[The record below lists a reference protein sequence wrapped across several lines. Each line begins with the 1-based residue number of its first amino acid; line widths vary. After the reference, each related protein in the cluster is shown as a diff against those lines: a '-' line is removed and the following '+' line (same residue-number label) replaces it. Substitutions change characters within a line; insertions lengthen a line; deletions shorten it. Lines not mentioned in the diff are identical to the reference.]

1 MAVAK
6 AEYVQFTKEMR
17 RDYTIL
23 VPTMLPIHF
32 KLISNVLVRY
42 GYKIDFLENV
52 DGNIKESG
60 LRYVHNDTCYPAL
73 LVIGQLINAVE
84 SGRYDK
90 DKVALLITQT
100 GGGCRASNYI
110 YLLRKALK
118 KAGYGHIPVISLNFN
133 MLEKHPGFQ
142 ITLPMLYR
150 MFYCAF
156 YGDLMMLMANQ
167 CRPYE
172 KNKGETDR
180 MVKKWV
186 NRLLDESA
194 HSSTMRYSHV
204 KENYRLIADDFNKI
218 LGDTPRDKVKVGIVG
233 EIYVKFSPLGNNNL
247 EQFLLKEG
255 VEPVVPGFVDFCLY
269 CVYNGLVDYD
279 LYRIR
284 PFKAF
289 GSKFLYRFLLKK
301 QRYIRKMMQEYYPSF
316 MPMADFDETQ
326 KRVKGYINQGAKMGE
341 GWLLTAEMLELISEG
356 VGNIICTQPFGCL
369 PNHIAGKGMM
379 KPIKERNP
387 GVNIV
392 AIDYDPG
399 ATAINQENRIKLMLS
414 NAER

>member
-6 AEYVQFTKEMR
+6 AEYIKFTKEMK

-32 KLISNVLVRY
+32 KLISNVLVSY
-42 GYKIDFLENV
+42 GYKVDFLENT

-90 DKVALLITQT
+90 DKIALLITQT

-118 KAGYGHIPVISLNFN
+118 KAGYGHIPVISLNFS
-133 MLEKHPGFQ
+133 MLEKHPGFSL
-142 ITLPMLYR
+142 TLPMLYR
-150 MFYCAF
+150 MVYCAF

-172 KNKGETDR
+172 KHKGDTDR
-180 MVKKWV
+180 LVKKWTDI
-186 NRLLDESA
+186 LLEESSHA
-194 HSSTMRYSHV
+194 ATMRYSHI
-204 KENYRLIADDFNKI
+204 KKNYRLIADDFNRI
-218 LGDTPRDKVKVGIVG
+218 LGNTPRDKVKVGIVG

-247 EQFLLKEG
+247 ESFLLKEG

-269 CVYNGLVDYD
+269 CVYNGLIDYD
-279 LYRIR
+279 LYHIR
-284 PFKAF
+284 PLKAF
-289 GSKFLYRFLLKK
+289 GSRILYRFLLGK
-301 QRYIRKMMQEYYPSF
+301 QRYIRRMMQEHYQNF

-326 KRVKGYINQGAKMGE
+326 KRVKGYIGKGTKMGE

-379 KPIKERNP
+379 KPIKEKNP

-414 NAER
+414 NAG

>member
-6 AEYVQFTKEMR
+6 AEYVKFTKEMKR
-17 RDYTIL
+17 EYTIL

-32 KLISNVLVRY
+32 KLISNVLVSY

-73 LVIGQLINAVE
+73 LVIGQLIYAIE

-90 DKVALLITQT
+90 HKIALLITQT

-118 KAGYGHIPVISLNFN
+118 KAGYGYIPVISLNFN
-133 MLEKHPGFQ
+133 MLEKHPGFSL
-142 ITLPMLYR
+142 TVPMLYR
-150 MFYCAF
+150 MLYCAF
-156 YGDLMMLMANQ
+156 YGDLMMLMSNQ

-172 KNKGETDR
+172 KTKGATDE
-180 MVKKWV
+180 VIKKWMKI
-186 NRLLDESA
+186 LLEESSHA
-194 HSSTMRYSHV
+194 STMRYSHV
-204 KENYRLIADDFNKI
+204 KKNYRLIADDFAKI

-247 EQFLLKEG
+247 ESFLLKEG

-269 CVYNGLVDYD
+269 CVYNGLIDYD

-284 PFKAF
+284 QFKAF
-289 GSKFLYRFLLKK
+289 GSRFLYKFLLSK
-301 QRYIRKMMQEYYPSF
+301 QRYIRRMMQEHYKNF

-326 KRVKGYINQGAKMGE
+326 RRVRGYIGMGTKMGE
-341 GWLLTAEMLELISEG
+341 GWLLTAEMLELIHEG
-356 VGNIICTQPFGCL
+356 VTNIICTQPFGCL

-379 KPIKERNP
+379 KPLKEKNP

-414 NAER
+414 NAQR

>member
-1 MAVAK
+1 MVGK
-6 AEYVQFTKEMR
+6 ADYIKFTKEMKR
-17 RDYTIL
+17 EYTIL

-32 KLISNVLVRY
+32 KLISNVLVSY
-42 GYKIDFLENV
+42 GYKVDFLEDV

-133 MLEKHPGFQ
+133 MIEKHPGFSL
-142 ITLPMLYR
+142 TVPMLYR
-150 MFYCAF
+150 MLYCAF

-172 KNKGETDR
+172 KHKGDTDR
-180 MVKKWV
+180 LVKKWT
-186 NRLLDESA
+186 NKLLDESSRA
-194 HSSTMRYSHV
+194 STMRYSHV
-204 KENYRLIADDFNKI
+204 KKNYRLIADDFNKI

-247 EQFLLKEG
+247 ESFLLKED

-279 LYRIR
+279 LYRLR

-289 GSKFLYRFLLKK
+289 GSKFLYRFLLSK
-301 QRYIRKMMQEYYPSF
+301 QRYIRKMMQDYYPNF

-326 KRVKGYINQGAKMGE
+326 KRVKGYINQGTKMGE
-341 GWLLTAEMLELISEG
+341 GWLLTAEMLELINEG
-356 VGNIICTQPFGCL
+356 VTNIICTQPFGCL

-379 KPIKERNP
+379 KPLKERNP

-414 NAER
+414 NARN

>member
-1 MAVAK
+1 
-6 AEYVQFTKEMR
+6 
-17 RDYTIL
+17 
-23 VPTMLPIHF
+23 MLPIHF
-32 KLISNVLVRY
+32 KLISNVLVSY
-42 GYKIDFLENV
+42 GYKVDFLEDV
-52 DGNIKESG
+52 DGDIKESG

-133 MLEKHPGFQ
+133 MIEKHPGFSL
-142 ITLPMLYR
+142 TVPMLYR
-150 MFYCAF
+150 MLYCAF

-172 KNKGETDR
+172 KRKGETDR
-180 MVKKWV
+180 LVKKWTEK
-186 NRLLDESA
+186 LLEESSHA
-194 HSSTMRYSHV
+194 STMRYSHV
-204 KENYRLIADDFNKI
+204 KKNYRMIADDFNRI
-218 LGDTPRDKVKVGIVG
+218 LGDTPRNKVKVGIVG

-247 EQFLLKEG
+247 ESFLLKED

-279 LYRIR
+279 LYRLR

-289 GSKFLYRFLLKK
+289 GSKFLYRFLLSK
-301 QRYIRKMMQEYYPSF
+301 QRYIRRMMQDYYPNF

-326 KRVKGYINQGAKMGE
+326 KRVKGYINQGTKMGE
-341 GWLLTAEMLELISEG
+341 GWLLTAEMLELINEG
-356 VGNIICTQPFGCL
+356 VTNIICTQPFGCL

-379 KPIKERNP
+379 KPLKERNP

-414 NAER
+414 NARR

>member
-1 MAVAK
+1 MVGK
-6 AEYVQFTKEMR
+6 ADYIKFTKEMKR
-17 RDYTIL
+17 EYTIL

-32 KLISNVLVRY
+32 KLISNVLVSY
-42 GYKIDFLENV
+42 GYKVDFLEDV

-118 KAGYGHIPVISLNFN
+118 KAGYGHIPVISLNYN
-133 MLEKHPGFQ
+133 MIEKHPGFSL
-142 ITLPMLYR
+142 TVPMLYR
-150 MFYCAF
+150 MLYCAF

-172 KNKGETDR
+172 KHKGDTDR
-180 MVKKWV
+180 LVKKWT
-186 NRLLDESA
+186 NKLLDESSHA
-194 HSSTMRYSHV
+194 STMRYSHV
-204 KENYRLIADDFNKI
+204 KKNYRLIADDFNKI

-247 EQFLLKEG
+247 ESFLLKED

-279 LYRIR
+279 LYRLR

-289 GSKFLYRFLLKK
+289 GSKFLYRFLLSK
-301 QRYIRKMMQEYYPSF
+301 QRYIRRMMQDYYPNF

-326 KRVKGYINQGAKMGE
+326 KRVKGYINQGTKMGE
-341 GWLLTAEMLELISEG
+341 GWLLTAEMLELINEG
-356 VGNIICTQPFGCL
+356 VTNIICTQPFGCL

-379 KPIKERNP
+379 KPLKERNP

-414 NAER
+414 NARR

>member
-1 MAVAK
+1 MAAAK
-6 AEYVQFTKEMR
+6 AEYVKFTKEMK

-32 KLISNVLVRY
+32 KLISNVLVSY
-42 GYKIDFLENV
+42 GYKVDFLEDV

-90 DKVALLITQT
+90 DKIALLITQT

-133 MLEKHPGFQ
+133 MLEKHPGFSL
-142 ITLPMLYR
+142 TVPMLYR
-150 MFYCAF
+150 MLYCAF

-172 KNKGETDR
+172 RNKGETDR
-180 MVKKWV
+180 TVRKWV
-186 NRLLDESA
+186 NRLLDESSHA
-194 HSSTMRYSHV
+194 STMRYSHV
-204 KENYRLIADDFNKI
+204 KKNYRLIADDFARI
-218 LGDTPRDKVKVGIVG
+218 LGDTKRDRIKVGVVG
-233 EIYVKFSPLGNNNL
+233 EIYVKFSPLGNNDL
-247 EQFLLKEG
+247 EKFLLKEG

-269 CVYNGLVDYD
+269 CVYNGLVDYE

-301 QRYIRKMMQEYYPSF
+301 QRYIRSMMQTYYPGF

-326 KRVKGYINQGAKMGE
+326 KRVEGYISKGTKMGE

-356 VGNIICTQPFGCL
+356 IENIICTQPFGCL

-379 KPIKERNP
+379 KPIKEKNP

-414 NAER
+414 NARQ

>member
-1 MAVAK
+1 MVGK
-6 AEYVQFTKEMR
+6 ADYIKFTKEMKR
-17 RDYTIL
+17 EYTIL

-32 KLISNVLVRY
+32 KLISNVLVSY
-42 GYKIDFLENV
+42 GYKVDFLEDV
-52 DGNIKESG
+52 DGDIKESG

-133 MLEKHPGFQ
+133 MIEKHPGFSL
-142 ITLPMLYR
+142 TVPMLYR
-150 MFYCAF
+150 MLYCAF

-172 KNKGETDR
+172 KRKGETDR
-180 MVKKWV
+180 LVKKWTEK
-186 NRLLDESA
+186 LLEESSHA
-194 HSSTMRYSHV
+194 STMRYSHV
-204 KENYRLIADDFNKI
+204 KKNYRMIADDFNRI
-218 LGDTPRDKVKVGIVG
+218 LGDTPRNKVKVGIVG

-247 EQFLLKEG
+247 ESFLLKED

-279 LYRIR
+279 LYRLR

-289 GSKFLYRFLLKK
+289 GSKFLYRFLLSK
-301 QRYIRKMMQEYYPSF
+301 QRYIRRMMQDYYPNF

-326 KRVKGYINQGAKMGE
+326 KRVKGYINQGTKMGE
-341 GWLLTAEMLELISEG
+341 GWLLTAEMLELINEG
-356 VGNIICTQPFGCL
+356 VTNIICTQPFGCL

-379 KPIKERNP
+379 KPLKERNP

-414 NAER
+414 NARR

>member
-1 MAVAK
+1 MVGK
-6 AEYVQFTKEMR
+6 ADYIKFTKEMKR
-17 RDYTIL
+17 EYTIL

-32 KLISNVLVRY
+32 KLISNVLVSY
-42 GYKIDFLENV
+42 GYKVDFLEDV

-133 MLEKHPGFQ
+133 MIEKHPGFSL
-142 ITLPMLYR
+142 TVPMLYR
-150 MFYCAF
+150 MLYCAF

-172 KNKGETDR
+172 KHKGDTDR
-180 MVKKWV
+180 LVKKWT
-186 NRLLDESA
+186 NKLLDESSHA
-194 HSSTMRYSHV
+194 STMRYSHV
-204 KENYRLIADDFNKI
+204 KKNYRLIADDFNKI

-247 EQFLLKEG
+247 ESFLLKED

-279 LYRIR
+279 LYRLR

-289 GSKFLYRFLLKK
+289 GSKFLYRFLLSK
-301 QRYIRKMMQEYYPSF
+301 QRYIRRMMQDYYPNF

-326 KRVKGYINQGAKMGE
+326 KRVKGYINQGTKMGE
-341 GWLLTAEMLELISEG
+341 GWLLTAEMLELINEG
-356 VGNIICTQPFGCL
+356 VTNIICTQPFGCL

-379 KPIKERNP
+379 KPLKERNP

-414 NAER
+414 NARN

>member
-1 MAVAK
+1 MTGK
-6 AEYVQFTKEMR
+6 SDYIKFTKEMK

-32 KLISNVLVRY
+32 KLISNVLVSK
-42 GYKIDFLENV
+42 GYKIDFLEAT
-52 DGNIKESG
+52 DGDIKESG
-60 LRYVHNDTCYPAL
+60 LKYVHNDTCYPAL
-73 LVIGQLINAVE
+73 LVIGQLMNAIN

-90 DKVALLITQT
+90 DKLALLITQT

-118 KAGYGHIPVISLNFN
+118 KAGYGHIPVISLNLGG
-133 MLEKHPGFQ
+133 MEDHPGFKL
-142 ITLPMLYR
+142 TVPMLYK
-150 MFYCAF
+150 MMYCAF

-172 KNKGETDR
+172 KNPGETDAL
-180 MVKKWV
+180 VKRWTD
-186 NRLLDESA
+186 RLLEENRDPRN
-194 HSSTMRYSHV
+194 MRYKHV
-204 KENYRLIADDFNKI
+204 KENYHLIAQDFAEI

-247 EQFLLKEG
+247 ERFLLSEG
-255 VEPVVPGFVDFCLY
+255 VEPVVPGFIDFCLY
-269 CVYNGLVDYD
+269 CVYNGIVDFD
-279 LYRIR
+279 LYHIR
-284 PFKAF
+284 GLKAF
-289 GSKFLYRFLLKK
+289 GSKFLYKYLLKK
-301 QRYIRKMMQEYYPSF
+301 QRYIREMMIAHYPGF
-316 MPMADFDETQ
+316 MPMADFDDTR
-326 KRVKGYINQGAKMGE
+326 KKIKGYIGIGAKMGE
-341 GWLLTAEMLELISEG
+341 GWLLTAEMLELAGEG
-356 VGNIICTQPFGCL
+356 VNNIICTQPFGCL

-379 KPIKERNP
+379 KPIKEKNP

-414 NAER
+414 NARR